1 MTSEYPWVNK
11 YGEYPVGHP
20 TIYLEPENQDPNA
33 YYGLMKIDILPP
45 IHLFYPVL
53 PYRQKIGP
61 SSKLTFPLCRSC
73 VEQKSIKPI
82 EDRNYICIHSDEERM
97 LRGTCVLQKYIK
109 PLQRGIVSSKSTR
122 YGISKKDVAVSL
134 LPMSTPGSKSSTKA
148 AGTHL
153 GARRKLKKPATF
165 ASIRSARE

>member
-73 VEQKSIKPI
+73 VEQESIKPI

-97 LRGTCVLQKYIK
+97 LRATWCTPEIHKAIAMRYRLIKIHEVWHLEKRCRVLFAPFCRHLAQNQARK
-109 PLQRGIVSSKSTR
+109 QRVPILVPDGNSKNQLHSP
-122 YGISKKDVAVSL
+122 V
-134 LPMSTPGSKSSTKA
+134 
-148 AGTHL
+148 
-153 GARRKLKKPATF
+153 
-165 ASIRSARE
+165 